1 MFFLIQAL
9 ALHGPKTFLAGEK
22 KKNLSLRFLVAV
34 RSWDKTSP
42 TLGTKSGLTL
52 PSSGVRGVF
61 WRTAD

>member
-9 ALHGPKTFLAGEK
+9 ALHGPKTFLAGE

-52 PSSGVRGVF
+52 LSAGVRGVF

>member
-1 MFFLIQAL
+1 MVLKHFWL
-9 ALHGPKTFLAGEK
+9 GK

-52 PSSGVRGVF
+52 LSAGVRGVF